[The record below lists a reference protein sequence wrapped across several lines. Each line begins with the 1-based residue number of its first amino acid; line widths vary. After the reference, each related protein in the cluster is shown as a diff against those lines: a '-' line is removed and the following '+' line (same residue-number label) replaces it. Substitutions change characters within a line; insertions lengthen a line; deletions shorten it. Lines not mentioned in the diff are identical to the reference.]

1 MWTVSPAD
9 SAPSNRAA
17 GLKLMRAR
25 CFLQNGYR
33 VLAWYFCHPLGEVN
47 LIVRRGRLLVFV
59 EVKVRANRDAGP
71 YVARLPSGGALS
83 RVLLDLS
90 RAIHIMRA

>member
-1 MWTVSPAD
+1 
-9 SAPSNRAA
+9 
-17 GLKLMRAR
+17 MRAR

-33 VLAWYFCHPLGEVN
+33 VLACFFCHPLGEVN
-47 LIVRRGRLLVFV
+47 LIVRRGRLLVFI

>member
-9 SAPSNRAA
+9 SAPSSRAA
-17 GLKLMRAR
+17 GPKPMRAR
-25 CFLQNGYR
+25 CFSQKGYR
-33 VLAWYFCHPLGEVN
+33 VLAWNFRHPLGEVD

-71 YVARLPSGGALS
+71 YVARLPSGGALA

-90 RAIHIMRA
+90 RAIHVMRA

>member
-17 GLKLMRAR
+17 GLKPMRAR
-25 CFLQNGYR
+25 CFLQNSYR
-33 VLAWYFCHPLGEVN
+33 ALAWNFRHPLGDVD

-59 EVKVRANRDAGP
+59 EVKVRANREAGP
-71 YVARLPSGGALS
+71 YVARLPSGGALL
-83 RVLLDLS
+83 RVLLDLA
-90 RAIHIMRA
+90 RLIHIMRA